1 MGSVP
6 LEEAGRGPLT
16 GGCGSRRPS
25 VNLQEALAGHHVGRR
40 PGPGLLRLR
49 RCEKRLTSPQ
59 PATSCL
65 SGLNGANGDLRGPVL
80 YFAACV
86 VT

>member
-16 GGCGSRRPS
+16 GGCGGRRPS
-25 VNLQEALAGHHVGRR
+25 ENLQEALAGHHVGRR
-40 PGPGLLRLR
+40 PGPRLLRL
-49 RCEKRLTSPQ
+49 LTSPQ